1 MSPTRPILRWHGGKW
16 RLAPWIIGHF
26 PPHKVYVE
34 PFGGAA
40 SVLLQKPR
48 ALSEI
53 YNDLDQNLV
62 RMFRIIRDQ
71 SEELTRAITLTPYA
85 RDEYRGLYDPVDD
98 ELEATR
104 RFIVR
109 SFMGMN
115 SKGALAKSGFDARTN
130 PDGFTSRL
138 RSLVDLP
145 DQVALVAGRFLHVLI
160 ENCDATKLI
169 TRYDRDDALIYLDP
183 PYVSETRSGKYYAHE
198 MTNPDHSALLAA
210 IDASSAMVVISG
222 YPSDLYD
229 NAMKGWHRIETKA
242 HTDGA
247 RARTEVLWINPK
259 AWSRIERNQ
268 SSLFSNLA
276 RGAA

>member
-1 MSPTRPILRWHGGKW
+1 MRWHGGKW
-16 RLAPWIIGHF
+16 RIAPWVIDHF

-53 YNDLDQNLV
+53 YNDLDQDLV

-71 SEELTRAITLTPYA
+71 SDELTRAIALTPYA
-85 RDEYRGLYDPVDD
+85 RDEYRGLYEPVDD

-115 SKGALAKSGFDARTN
+115 SKGALAKSGFDARIN
-130 PDGFTSRL
+130 PDSFTSRL
-138 RSLVDLP
+138 RSLADLP

-160 ENCDATKLI
+160 ENCDAKQLI

-183 PYVSETRSGKYYAHE
+183 PYVSETRSGKYYTHE
-198 MTNPDHSALLAA
+198 MTDADHSALLAA

-229 NAMKGWHRIETKA
+229 KAMIGWHRVETKA

-247 RARTEVLWINPK
+247 KARIEVLWINPK

-268 SSLFSNLA
+268 SSLFNLLA
-276 RGAA
+276 GNVA